1 MNYSGL
7 SDREVNESVKKY
19 GTNSITKKNNNTFIK
34 LLLESLS
41 DPIIRILIIA
51 LLIKIVFLFQNNDW
65 YETIGIFIAIFIA
78 SLVSSLSEYGS
89 EKAFEKMESEVHNE
103 LVKVKR
109 NNKLCELDINEIVI
123 GDIIILESG
132 DKVPADLVILEGNV
146 NVDESSLTGET
157 IEKEKKIGDELY
169 RSSSIYSGH
178 AIARVK
184 EIGDKTFYGKL
195 AVEIQ
200 ESSPVSPLKIRLIGL
215 AKVISIIGYISA
227 FLVSF
232 SYLFKVIVLDNN
244 FDGNS
249 ILNMIFNYKELIPH
263 LIYALTLAVTL
274 IVVSVPEG
282 LPMMVA
288 LVLSS
293 NMKRML
299 KKNVLVRKLVGIET
313 AGSLNILFTDKTG
326 TLTEGKFSVI
336 NFIDGTGTSYS
347 KEELKNTLL
356 YNEVRTSLLYNT
368 ESVYSNNEII
378 GGNITEKAL
387 LSYIGSSNKNKK
399 VLEYFPFNSENKFS
413 YVLLDN
419 NITYIKGA
427 REVLLNKCDYYLDP
441 SGIKKKLNKE
451 KFIKKIELEENNGNR
466 IICLASTTLPFK
478 INTPLT
484 LLGFVVIKDKV
495 RPSVKESIKEV
506 TEAGIQVVMVTGDN
520 KNTASSIARELGI
533 IKDEKDLVLTSK
545 ELNSLSDESVKKIL
559 PNLKVV
565 ARLLPQDKSRL
576 IKLSR
581 ELDLTVGMTGDGV
594 NDAPALK
601 RADVGFSMGSGTE
614 VAKEASD
621 IVILDNNFSSI
632 SSSILFGRTIF
643 KSIRKFIIFQLT
655 VNMCAIIT
663 SVLGPFIG
671 IDTPVTV
678 IQMLWI
684 NMVMDSL
691 AALAFSYEPP
701 LKEYM
706 KEPPK
711 KKNENILN
719 RYMISEILFT
729 GIYTSMLCIFFLK
742 SNIIGSIYRID
753 ISDKYLMTAFFGLFI
768 FAGVFNSFNA
778 RTNRLNLLSHLK
790 ENKVFLFIIFFI
802 VLVQIYLI
810 YYGGTIFRTT
820 GLSLI
825 EFNIMLILASSV
837 IPIDIL
843 RKIILRLFG
852 KKGSV

>member
-7 SDREVNESVKKY
+7 SDKEVNESIKKY
-19 GTNSITKKNNNTFIK
+19 GTNSITKTNNNTFIK

-41 DPIIRILIIA
+41 DPIIRILVIA
-51 LLIKIVFLFQNNDW
+51 LLIKIVFLFQNKDW

-89 EKAFEKMESEVHNE
+89 EKAFEKMESETSNE

-109 NNKLCELDINEIVI
+109 NNKLCELRIDEIVT

-132 DKVPADLVILEGNV
+132 DKVPADLIILEGNV

-157 IEKEKKIGDELY
+157 IEKEKHVGDELY
-169 RSSSIYSGH
+169 RSSFIYSGH
-178 AIARVK
+178 AIAKVK
-184 EIGDKTFYGKL
+184 EVGNKTFYGKL
-195 AVEIQ
+195 AIEIQ
-200 ESSPVSPLKIRLIGL
+200 ESSPISPLKIRLIGL

-227 FLVSF
+227 ILVSL

-244 FDGNS
+244 FNTTN
-249 ILNMIFNYKELIPH
+249 ILNMIINYKELIPH
-263 LIYALTLAVTL
+263 LIYALTLAVTI

-336 NFIDGTGTSYS
+336 NFIDGNGNSYN
-347 KEELKNTLL
+347 KEELKKTLL

-387 LSYIGSSNKNKK
+387 LSYIGKSNKNKK
-399 VLEYFPFNSENKFS
+399 VLEYFPFNSKNKYS
-413 YVLLDN
+413 YVTLDN
-419 NITYIKGA
+419 NSTYIKGA
-427 REVLLNKCDYYLDP
+427 REVLLNKCDYYLET

-451 KFIKKIELEENNGNR
+451 KFIKKIELEESNGNR
-466 IICLASTTLPFK
+466 IICLASTTLPYK

-484 LLGFVVIKDKV
+484 LIGFVIIKDKV
-495 RPSVKESIKEV
+495 RESVKESIKEV
-506 TEAGIQVVMVTGDN
+506 KEAGIQVVMITGDN

-533 IKDEKDLVLTSK
+533 LEDETDLILTSK
-545 ELNSLSDESVKKIL
+545 ELNSLSDESVKKII

-565 ARLLPQDKSRL
+565 SRLLPQDKSRL
-576 IKLSR
+576 IKLSS
-581 ELDLTVGMTGDGV
+581 ELGLTVGMTGDGV

-601 RADVGFSMGSGTE
+601 KADVGFSMGSGTE

-632 SSSILFGRTIF
+632 SSAILFGRTIF

-655 VNMCAIIT
+655 MNMCAIIT
-663 SVLGPFIG
+663 SIIGPFIG

-729 GIYTSMLCIFFLK
+729 GLYTSLLCIFFLK
-742 SNIIGSIYRID
+742 SSIIGSIYRID
-753 ISDKYLMTAFFGLFI
+753 ISDEYLMTAFFGLFI
-768 FAGVFNSFNA
+768 FTGVFNSFNA
-778 RTNRLNLLSHLK
+778 RTNRLNLVSHLK
-790 ENKVFLFIIFFI
+790 ENKVFLLIILFII
-802 VLVQIYLI
+802 LVQVCLI
-810 YYGGTIFRTT
+810 YYGGTLFRTT